1 MTDTTAAAN
10 GTGSTDAG
18 TAPTDSQQTAVG
30 TTTAQP
36 AGAPATTETQQTQ
49 APTVPET
56 YEFQMPDGVEL
67 DKAAL
72 DDFTGVAKELKLD
85 QAAAQKIADVGVKM
99 AQRQR
104 EVFEATKLQWA
115 EQARTDKDIGGEKFE
130 QNLAMAKKTLETFGS
145 PELKEILNVS
155 GLGNHPVVI
164 KFLVNTSKAIS
175 EDGFVTGTPAGG
187 NTDLAKKLF
196 PTMN

>member
-10 GTGSTDAG
+10 GTEITDAG
-18 TAPTDSQQTAVG
+18 TATTDSTSAVD
-30 TTTAQP
+30 TTTQT
-36 AGAPATTETQQTQ
+36 GQAPASTETSQTP
-49 APTVPET
+49 APVVPEV
-56 YEFQMPDGVEL
+56 YEFEMPEGVEL
-67 DKAAL
+67 DKDAL
-72 DDFTGVAKELKLD
+72 NDFTGVAKELKLD
-85 QAAAQKIADVGVKM
+85 QAAAQKLADVGVKM
-99 AQRQR
+99 AQRQK
-104 EVFEATKLQWA
+104 EVFENTKAAWA

-196 PTMN
+196 PSMN